1 MFEREALSILENKR
15 RAEILRRESLIAEL
29 KKDAGFL
36 GKYNALNG
44 ARFDLA
50 KAKAFESGVKAA
62 EERLSVAQN
71 AFNDYLATVNVAP
84 ALLEETPECKE
95 CGDTGRT
102 PDGKRCACLAEL
114 IKKLNLESGDLP
126 HTLSDFSLF
135 DLTKYKGDAAK
146 RAESAVE
153 WLKKWTAAY
162 PEITRAFVTVY
173 GATGV
178 GKTHLAAFAAN
189 AFIDRGFDVTFIKA
203 YKLNELF
210 LTAKLSPLGER
221 QRILQPVYGCDLLV
235 IDDLGSEEFYKNV
248 TAEYLYMTIAEREK
262 LTTII
267 TTNLSPAMI
276 KDRYQERVYS
286 RLFSAEKSAA
296 FALSGEDL
304 RLARH

>member
-15 RAEILRRESLIAEL
+15 RAEILRRETLVAEL
-29 KKDAGFL
+29 KKDAEFL
-36 GKYNALNG
+36 KRYNALNG

-50 KAKAFESGVKAA
+50 KAKAFEKGVKAA
-62 EERLSVAQN
+62 ENNVSVAQT
-71 AFNDYLATVNVAP
+71 AFNDYLATINVAP
-84 ALLEETPECKE
+84 SLLEETAECAV
-95 CGDTGRT
+95 CGDTGET
-102 PDGKRCACLAEL
+102 ADGKRCSCLAEL
-114 IKKLNLESGDLP
+114 IKKLNVESGDLP

-135 DLTKYKGDAAK
+135 DLTKYKGDSLK
-146 RAESAVE
+146 RAESAAE

-162 PEITRAFVTVY
+162 PETTRSFVTVY

-178 GKTHLAAFAAN
+178 GKTHLAAFSAN
-189 AFIDRGFDVTFIKA
+189 AFIDRGFEVTFIKA

-210 LTAKLSPLGER
+210 LKAMLAPLGER
-221 QRILQPVYGCDLLV
+221 QRILQPIYGCDLLV

-248 TAEYLYMTIAEREK
+248 TAEYLYMTIAERENGA
-262 LTTII
+262 TII

-286 RLFSAEKSAA
+286 RLFSADKSAA

-304 RLARH
+304 RLMRH